1 MIPALMIPYYIVSFV
16 SNIVNL
22 TLYLEVYSSL
32 SSDAHLNLETILNQF
47 QCHALNFQ

>member
-32 SSDAHLNLETILNQF
+32 SSDAHLHLETILNQF
-47 QCHALNFQ
+47 QCHALDFQ